1 MKKKYIDPE
10 VSPIAVDTFETLLI
24 SSVKTGDAIHDDY
37 NEDDVTYSRQNV
49 WSDGEGEED
58 F

>member
-10 VSPIAVDTFETLLI
+10 VSPIAVDSLQNLLI